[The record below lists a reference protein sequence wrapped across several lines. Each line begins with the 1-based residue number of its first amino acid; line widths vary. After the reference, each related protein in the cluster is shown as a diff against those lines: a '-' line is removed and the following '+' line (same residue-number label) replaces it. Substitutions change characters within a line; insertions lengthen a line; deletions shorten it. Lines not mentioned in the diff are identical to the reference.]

1 MQRAR
6 RRIETGEHLQF
17 ICRMLD
23 LIYSFRYGQECST
36 EGCWRERTRLKLRVL
51 NQNPPPAA
59 LKLSPVNTRGFWV
72 KREGCLSHC
81 TAGRGE
87 QHSCRSFAGNMQYEW
102 FGANTHTHTH
112 SGAVTRI
119 QAASDICSSP
129 HMPPINKVLMGSS
142 LGVLQALWSTSYNM
156 SFHVEVMK
164 LGPVSSGWNLNPIQ
178 PLTFPSASH
187 SSFLLK

>member
-1 MQRAR
+1 MQRGR
-6 RRIETGEHLQF
+6 QRIETAGHLQY
-17 ICRMLD
+17 ICCMVD
-23 LIYSFRYGQECST
+23 LNHSFRYGQECST
-36 EGCWRERTRLKLRVL
+36 EGCWRERGWLKLWGL

-59 LKLSPVNTRGFWV
+59 LKLSPANTRGFSV

-87 QHSCRSFAGNMQYEW
+87 EHSCRSFAGNMQYEW
-102 FGANTHTHTH
+102 FGANTH

-119 QAASDICSSP
+119 QAARDICSSP
-129 HMPPINKVLMGSS
+129 HMPPINKVLIGSS
-142 LGVLQALWSTSYNM
+142 LRVLQALWSTSYNM

-164 LGPVSSGWNLNPIQ
+164 SGLVSSGWNLNPIQ
-178 PLTFPSASH
+178 PFTFPSASH